1 MDEFHDFEL
10 QFDGSIVSMQL
21 DFVVSLIRE
30 KAVFAIVV
38 VMIEDLFLLCSCT
51 GIIFNYYELRCV
63 P

>member
-38 VMIEDLFLLCSCT
+38 VMIEDFVLIVLLYWDH
-51 GIIFNYYELRCV
+51 F
-63 P
+63 